1 MADIRK
7 RKGAKGTT
15 YQVRYP
21 SKATKSGYAYKTF
34 LTKKEARE
42 FHESGEAKKTGS
54 ARSGGGIV
62 TVADGVKK
70 WLEVC
75 EKEGRDGRDPVTD
88 FTLKGYQY
96 RARIINSFSWEKS
109 LQELTAP
116 DIVEFRSW
124 LLGNY
129 PRSMAHFVLSSFHS
143 MILEMVF
150 RGVLPHDVAARVSIR
165 ERSRYE
171 EPVTIPSEK
180 EVMDLLAAADRLA
193 NSKNRQIQRTWER
206 YRPILYLATDSGM
219 RPQEYLAVADA
230 AVKDNGVHVTR
241 AVERSGDK
249 LSVPKT
255 AAGRRFVDLS
265 PDVYDMVRH
274 YADHHSTEN
283 DHDLVFPTSTGS
295 WQMPDNWR
303 NRGFSAA
310 RFEAG
315 LIIKDNVEGE
325 MVEKPKYV
333 PYHLRHFYASVLIA
347 NRKDLK
353 TIQTLMGHEDIKTTL
368 NVYGHL
374 LKRVPAETE
383 RTGGILAGL
392 GTN

>member
-1 MADIRK
+1 MTDIRK
-7 RKGAKGTT
+7 RSGSKGIT
-15 YQVRYP
+15 YQVRFP
-21 SKATKSGYAYKTF
+21 SKGSKSGYAYKTF
-34 LTKKEARE
+34 LTLKEARE
-42 FHESGEAKKTGS
+42 FRESGETKKVGS
-54 ARSGGGIV
+54 IRCRDGIL
-62 TVADGVKK
+62 TVADGIEK

-75 EKEGRDGRDPVTD
+75 EKEGRDGRDPVTR
-88 FTLKGYQY
+88 FTLKGYNY
-96 RARIINSFSWEKS
+96 RAGVIKSYSWGKN
-109 LQELTAP
+109 LQDLTAP

-124 LLGNY
+124 LLQNY

-143 MILEMVF
+143 MVLEMVF
-150 RGVLPHDVAARVSIR
+150 RGVLLHDVAARVSIR

-180 EVMDLLAAADRLA
+180 EVMDLLAAADTLA

-206 YRPILYLATDSGM
+206 YRPILYLAADSGM
-219 RPQEYLAVADA
+219 RPQEYLAVSAS
-230 AVKDNGVHVTR
+230 AVKDKGVEVTR

-265 PDVYDMVRH
+265 PDVYRMVRH
-274 YADHHSTEN
+274 YADHHSAKN
-283 DHDLVFPTSTGS
+283 DYDLIFPTSTGR
-295 WQMPDNWR
+295 WQMPENWR

-310 RFEAG
+310 CFEAG
-315 LIIKDNVEGE
+315 LITKEKVKGKI
-325 MVEKPKYV
+325 VEKPKFV

-347 NRKDLK
+347 NRKDPK

-374 LKRVPAETE
+374 LKRVPAKTE
-383 RTGGILAGL
+383 PTSGMLATL
-392 GTN
+392 HAH

>member
-7 RKGAKGTT
+7 RKGTKGTT

-34 LTKKEARE
+34 LTAKEARE
-42 FHESGEAKKTGS
+42 FRESGETKKTGPS
-54 ARSGGGIV
+54 PV
-62 TVADGVKK
+62 TVADGVDK

-75 EKEGRDGRDPVTD
+75 EKEGRDGRDPVTK
-88 FTLKGYQY
+88 FTLKGYKY
-96 RARIINSFSWEKS
+96 RASIINAYAWEKP
-109 LQELTAP
+109 LHELTVP
-116 DIVEFRSW
+116 DIIEFRSW

-129 PRSMAHFVLSSFHS
+129 PRSMAHFALSSFHS

-180 EVMDLLAAADRLA
+180 EVIDLLAAADTLA

-206 YRPILYLATDSGM
+206 YRPILYLAADSGM

-230 AVKDNGVHVTR
+230 AVKDKGVYVTR

-265 PDVYDMVRH
+265 PDVYNMVRH

-283 DHDLVFPTSTGS
+283 DHDLVFPTSTGR
-295 WQMPDNWR
+295 WQTPENWR

-310 RFEAG
+310 CFEAG
-315 LIIKDNVEGE
+315 LVVEDKVNGE
-325 MVEKPKYV
+325 VVEKPKYV

-374 LKRVPAETE
+374 LKRNETGPS
-383 RTGGILAGL
+383 GGMLASL
-392 GTN
+392 QVN

>member
-7 RKGAKGTT
+7 RSGSKGIT

-21 SKATKSGYAYKTF
+21 SKASKSGYAFKTF
-34 LTKKEARE
+34 STLKEARE
-42 FHESGEAKKTGS
+42 FRESGETKKTGS
-54 ARSGGGIV
+54 ARSGNGIV
-62 TVADGVKK
+62 TVADGIEK

-96 RARIINSFSWEKS
+96 RASIIKSYSWEKN
-109 LQELTAP
+109 LPELTAP

-150 RGVLPHDVAARVSIR
+150 RGVLLHDVAARVSIR

-180 EVMDLLAAADRLA
+180 EVMDLLAAADTLA
-193 NSKNRQIQRTWER
+193 NSRNRQIQRAWER
-206 YRPILYLATDSGM
+206 YRPILYLAADTGM

-230 AVKDNGVHVTR
+230 AVRDNGVHVAR

-255 AAGRRFVDLS
+255 AAGRRFIDLS
-265 PDVYDMVRH
+265 PEVYKMIRH
-274 YADHHSTEN
+274 YADHHAAEN
-283 DHDLVFPTSTGS
+283 DYDLIFPTSTGS
-295 WQMPDNWR
+295 WQTPVNWR

-310 RFEAG
+310 CLEAG
-315 LIIKDNVEGE
+315 LVTKTKGGRQNRREAEIRSLPPTPFLRVRSHRQPERPQDNPNSDG
-325 MVEKPKYV
+325 P
-333 PYHLRHFYASVLIA
+333 
-347 NRKDLK
+347 
-353 TIQTLMGHEDIKTTL
+353 
-368 NVYGHL
+368 
-374 LKRVPAETE
+374 
-383 RTGGILAGL
+383 
-392 GTN
+392 

>member
-7 RKGAKGTT
+7 RSGSKGIT

-21 SKATKSGYAYKTF
+21 SKGSKSGYAYKTF
-34 LTKKEARE
+34 LTLKEARG
-42 FHESGEAKKTGS
+42 FRESGETKKAGS
-54 ARSGGGIV
+54 TLSRDGIL
-62 TVADGVKK
+62 TVADGIEK

-88 FTLKGYQY
+88 FTLKGYKY
-96 RARIINSFSWEKS
+96 RSQIIKSYSWGKN
-109 LQELTAP
+109 LQELTP

-124 LLGNY
+124 LLRNY

-150 RGVLPHDVAARVSIR
+150 RGVLLHDVAARVSIR

-193 NSKNRQIQRTWER
+193 NSKNRRIQRTWER
-206 YRPILYLATDSGM
+206 YRPVLYLAADSGM
-219 RPQEYLAVADA
+219 RPQEYLVVADA
-230 AVKDNGVHVTR
+230 AVRDHGVHVTR

-255 AAGRRFVDLS
+255 AAGRRFIDLS
-265 PDVYDMVRH
+265 PDIYKMVRH
-274 YADHHSTEN
+274 YADHHSAEN
-283 DHDLVFPTSTGS
+283 DYDLIFPTSTGS
-295 WQMPDNWR
+295 WQTPVNWR
-303 NRGFSAA
+303 HRGFSAA
-310 RFEAG
+310 CFEAG
-315 LIIKDNVEGE
+315 LVTKAEVKGQI
-325 MVEKPKYV
+325 VEKPKYV
-333 PYHLRHFYASVLIA
+333 SYHLSHFYASALIA
-347 NRKDLK
+347 SRKDPK

-374 LKRVPAETE
+374 LKRVPAKTE
-383 RTGGILAGL
+383 PTSGMLATLRT
-392 GTN
+392 N

>member
-7 RKGAKGTT
+7 RNGSKGIT

-21 SKATKSGYAYKTF
+21 SKATKSGYAFKTF
-34 LTKKEARE
+34 LTLKEARE
-42 FHESGEAKKTGS
+42 FRESGETKKIGP

-62 TVADGVKK
+62 TVADGIEK

-88 FTLKGYQY
+88 FTLKGYKY
-96 RARIINSFSWEKS
+96 RARVIKTYPWEKS
-109 LQELTAP
+109 LHELTAP

-124 LLGNY
+124 LLENY

-150 RGVLPHDVAARVSIR
+150 RGVLQHDVAARVSIR

-193 NSKNRQIQRTWER
+193 NSRNRQTQRAWER
-206 YRPILYLATDSGM
+206 YRPILYLAADTGM

-230 AVKDNGVHVTR
+230 AVRDHGVYVGR

-255 AAGRRFVDLS
+255 AAGRRFIDLS
-265 PDVYDMVRH
+265 PEVYKMVRH
-274 YADHHSTEN
+274 YADHHATEN
-283 DHDLVFPTSTGS
+283 DYDLIFPTSTGR
-295 WQMPDNWR
+295 WQTPENWR
-303 NRGFSAA
+303 NRGFAA
-310 RFEAG
+310 ACFEAG
-315 LIIKDNVEGE
+315 LMIKRKVNGE

-333 PYHLRHFYASVLIA
+333 PYDLRHFYASVLIA
-347 NRKDLK
+347 NRKDPK

-374 LKRVPAETE
+374 LKRVPAKTE
-383 RTGGILAGL
+383 PTSGMLATL
-392 GTN
+392 HAS